1 MERSFKELLEQKTA
15 ETEAAVYAYLP
26 EEKGFQKTI
35 FEAMNYSV
43 KAGGK
48 RLRPLLMM
56 ETYRML
62 GGKGKEILPFMAAI
76 EMIHTSSLIHDDLPC
91 MDNDELRRGKPT
103 TWKVY
108 GYDMAV
114 LAGDALMIFAFE
126 TAAKALSLGGDPERV
141 ARAMGI
147 LAEKTGIYGM
157 IGGQTVDVE
166 LTGKPVPEEQLSF
179 IYRLKTGALLEASMR
194 IGAVLAGVGKEEEE
208 TVERIAAD
216 VGMAF
221 QIQDDIL
228 DFTRGAETGK
238 PSNNDLREH
247 KITLP
252 LLLLLPFEQKPR
264 KGKKALSAAAQRWG
278 VLAVCLAAG
287 VIIYALLTGYTALA
301 SNYGRVPY
309 ANTGVDPGRQLAFVF
324 SNLPR
329 YLAVLLYSVYRD
341 KANLFTIGN
350 FGWMDMT
357 VPFVSYFAPLFLLF
371 ASGVSALEGAREKLR
386 TAWVFLATAVLM
398 YGFTYT
404 GMYLTSTPVS
414 LPEINGV
421 QTRYLLGALFALFAL
436 ASMLM
441 GRTMALQNL
450 RPGLPQ
456 KTPPAWRV
464 LHYGF
469 CFALV
474 SALLL
479 FQAYYI
485 GP

>member
-166 LTGKPVPEEQLSF
+166 LTNQPIPKDKLDF
-179 IYRLKTGALLEASMR
+179 IYRLKTGALLEASMV
-194 IGAVLAGVGKEEEE
+194 IGAVMAGASEAECG
-208 TVERIAAD
+208 TVERMAAAI
-216 VGMAF
+216 GLAF

-228 DFTRGAETGK
+228 DVTSSQEVLGK
-238 PSNNDLREH
+238 PVLSDEKNN
-247 KITLP
+247 KTTYVTL
-252 LLLLLPFEQKPR
+252 EGIEKSKHDVKQ
-264 KGKKALSAAAQRWG
+264 LSET
-278 VLAVCLAAG
+278 AVD
-287 VIIYALLTGYTALA
+287 I
-301 SNYGRVPY
+301 
-309 ANTGVDPGRQLAFVF
+309 
-324 SNLPR
+324 
-329 YLAVLLYSVYRD
+329 LYSLPG
-341 KANLFTIGN
+341 KNEFLEELIE
-350 FGWMDMT
+350 ML
-357 VPFVSYFAPLFLLF
+357 VS
-371 ASGVSALEGAREKLR
+371 REK
-386 TAWVFLATAVLM
+386 
-398 YGFTYT
+398 
-404 GMYLTSTPVS
+404 
-414 LPEINGV
+414 
-421 QTRYLLGALFALFAL
+421 
-436 ASMLM
+436 
-441 GRTMALQNL
+441 
-450 RPGLPQ
+450 
-456 KTPPAWRV
+456 
-464 LHYGF
+464 
-469 CFALV
+469 
-474 SALLL
+474 
-479 FQAYYI
+479 
-485 GP
+485 